1 MQEKT
6 LYFLSGVTVLGLYI
20 LSSIVNNQSINSLFG
35 FAAFAGGMGLLYM
48 VYNRNKIEKMIR
60 EKSANKST
68 QTNYSIDDCKEIAIN
83 WADSNFDG
91 DYGKSIGFSWNVATS
106 DVVPVF
112 DFKTNDFYKCRLF
125 YTNYGDKN
133 TRIYLFI
140 DATNGEV
147 VSSKPGDKVDEKNPF
162 DSLEEYRLTKRHLPR
177 IMNMRARDDNG
188 SMPFDDIEFSM
199 GKNNDSPEVEE

>member
-1 MQEKT
+1 MEEKK
-6 LYFLSGVTVLGLYI
+6 LYFLSGITVLGLYI
-20 LSSIVNNQSINSLFG
+20 LSSIINNQSINSLFG

-48 VYNRNKIEKMIR
+48 FYNRNKIENMI
-60 EKSANKST
+60 KNNANNTST
-68 QTNYSIDDCKEIAIN
+68 KTNYGIDDCKDIAVD
-83 WADSNFDG
+83 WAKDNFDG

-112 DFKTNDFYKCRLF
+112 DFKTNEFYKCRLF

-147 VSSKPGDKVDEKNPF
+147 VSPKPGHMVDEKDPF
-162 DSLEEYRLTKRHLPR
+162 NSLEEYRLTKRHLPR
-177 IMNMRARDDNG
+177 IMSMRSRDESDG
-188 SMPFDDIEFSM
+188 MPFDDIEFSM
-199 GKNNDSPEVEE
+199 GKNSGSPEVEE